1 MRNSFAKE
9 VTQLAKTDN
18 RVVLLSGDI
27 GNKLFDD
34 FKKVDLL
41 RFYNCGVAE
50 ANMMGVAAGMALSG
64 FRPIIYTITPF
75 TTTRCFEQIRVD
87 VCYHQAPVIIVGTG
101 SGLSYAELGPTHHSL
116 EDMAIL
122 RTLPGMC
129 VLAPCDATELRFML
143 RAALQQTNP
152 VYIRIGK
159 KGEPNIHSQLG
170 DLQIGKVVLVREG
183 EDIALLSAGTVMP
196 EVLKAA
202 DLLQEKGISAEVIS
216 FHTIKPLDDDYLQSA
231 SKRFKLLVTVEE
243 HGLIGGLGG
252 AIAEWCARQANDNA
266 NTDAVADANAN
277 HRFNACGLVS
287 IGTPDEFMHEVGS
300 QEYARQKFGLC
311 AESIAARV
319 LSRCSYGI

>member
-1 MRNSFAKE
+1 MRNAFAKE
-9 VTQLAKTDN
+9 VTQLAKADP

-27 GNKLFDD
+27 GNKLFDE
-34 FKKVDLL
+34 FKAVDVD

-50 ANMMGVAAGMALSG
+50 ANMMGVAAGMAMSG

-129 VLAPCDATELRFML
+129 VMAPCDATELRHIL
-143 RAALQQTNP
+143 QAALQQNNP

-159 KGEPNIHSQLG
+159 KGEPIIHPEIK
-170 DLQIGKVVLVREG
+170 DFAIGKAIVVQKGADV
-183 EDIALLSAGTVMP
+183 ALLSAGTIMP
-196 EVLKAA
+196 EVLQAA
-202 DLLQEKGISAEVIS
+202 EILKEKGISAEVVS
-216 FHTIKPLDDDYLQSA
+216 FHTIKPLDEAYLASA
-231 SKRFKLLVTVEE
+231 AKRFKLLVSVEE

-252 AIAEWCARQANDNA
+252 AIAEWSAKQSASA
-266 NTDAVADANAN
+266 P
-277 HRFNACGLVS
+277 LLS
-287 IGTPDEFMHEVGS
+287 LGTPDEFMHEIGS
-300 QEYARQKFGLC
+300 QEYARAKYGLVG
-311 AESIAARV
+311 ADIANNV
-319 LSRCSYGI
+319 LSRLNGLA